1 MDNLKVLH
9 WVLDVAVLVFL
20 VLDIATRDDI
30 TWIAV
35 VFWVLL
41 VLAIAANWTL
51 RAQRSKTSRDEAT
64 TA

>member
-9 WVLDVAVLVFL
+9 CVLDAAVLVFL

-30 TWIAV
+30 TWISV

-41 VLAIAANWTL
+41 VIAVGVNWTI
-51 RAQRSKTSRDEAT
+51 RSRRSKTSEAST
-64 TA
+64 